1 MFFRYKELGERSLLL
16 SKDAAAIAQEKQTEA
31 LESDEREGLVD
42 AFLAQKLP
50 KDWQTMGREARIAYL
65 DGDADALMALPD
77 KSDATEDRQT
87 VSVIEIWCECFRN
100 PATRITRKDSY
111 DIAAMLMRLGWV
123 RSGQRRYI
131 ADYGRQRIFIKQ

>member
-1 MFFRYKELGERSLLL
+1 
-16 SKDAAAIAQEKQTEA
+16 
-31 LESDEREGLVD
+31 
-42 AFLAQKLP
+42 
-50 KDWQTMGREARIAYL
+50 MGREARIAYL